1 MDIEAS
7 SPRLLLLRHGQIKA
21 NKTGHW
27 HGSTDSALTFRG
39 RRQAKRTGRYLKQ
52 FKLAGVYASPL
63 QRCRHTAELAT
74 AHTDLDVEPL
84 PDLQEMH
91 IGDWEGLSFK
101 ALQEEHGLFQSLQD
115 PDFRPPG
122 GESLNDVAARVCRG
136 IEAVSTRHEADDT
149 VLIVSHG
156 VAMGTALAQFL
167 DQRAER
173 WRDYH
178 FDNCSLTEILVS
190 PEPLVLSFNQTFH
203 L

>member
-1 MDIEAS
+1 MDLNAS

-27 HGSTDSALTFRG
+27 HGSTDSGLTFRG
-39 RRQAKRTGRYLKQ
+39 RRQAKRTGRYLKHL
-52 FKLAGVYASPL
+52 KLAGVYASPL
-63 QRCRHTAELAT
+63 VRCRHTAELAT
-74 AHTDLDVEPL
+74 AHTDLEVKPL

-91 IGDWEGLSFK
+91 IGEWEGLSFK
-101 ALQEEHGLFQSLQD
+101 ALQEEHGLFDALKD
-115 PDFRPPG
+115 PDYQPPG
-122 GESLNDVAARVCRG
+122 GESLNEVADRVCK
-136 IEAVSTRHEADDT
+136 AMTSVSSRHGADET

-156 VAMGTALAQFL
+156 VAMGTALARFL
-167 DQRAER
+167 DQRVEQ

-190 PEPLVLSFNQTFH
+190 PEPQVLSFNQTFH